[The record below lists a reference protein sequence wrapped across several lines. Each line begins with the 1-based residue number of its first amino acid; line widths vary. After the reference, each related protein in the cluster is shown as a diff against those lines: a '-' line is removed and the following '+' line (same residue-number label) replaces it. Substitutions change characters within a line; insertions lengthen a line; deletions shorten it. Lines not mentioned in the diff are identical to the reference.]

1 MDRKYFTEPQTIAM
15 HITDGGVVL
24 LQFKLLAEE
33 RRQLTHRD
41 TGQPHE
47 LLEASWGSLYSIFTA
62 VSPSPIMELAC
73 LRKEPRPS
81 LPLWSKS
88 SPSSDWSSFCR
99 KGFEGWITNYS
110 FSLHRGSEASLVM
123 TLSNPT
129 PNMID
134 LMTTFL
140 QKGTGT
146 QEAQMWRNTTIL
158 LNAAQRTT
166 AERGLEV
173 VVGQQL

>member
-1 MDRKYFTEPQTIAM
+1 
-15 HITDGGVVL
+15 
-24 LQFKLLAEE
+24 
-33 RRQLTHRD
+33 
-41 TGQPHE
+41 
-47 LLEASWGSLYSIFTA
+47 
-62 VSPSPIMELAC
+62 
-73 LRKEPRPS
+73 
-81 LPLWSKS
+81 
-88 SPSSDWSSFCR
+88 
-99 KGFEGWITNYS
+99 
-110 FSLHRGSEASLVM
+110 
-123 TLSNPT
+123 
-129 PNMID
+129 MID